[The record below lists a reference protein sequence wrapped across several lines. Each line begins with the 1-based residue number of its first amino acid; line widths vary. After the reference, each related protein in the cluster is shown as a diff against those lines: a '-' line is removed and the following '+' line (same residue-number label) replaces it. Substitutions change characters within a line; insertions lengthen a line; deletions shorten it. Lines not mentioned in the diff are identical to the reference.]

1 MKETTIIYAHP
12 NKESF
17 NHAIL
22 TKIEDALQDQDQ
34 PYTVLDLYHDQFNSV
49 HSKEELQYFS
59 EGKAVDPLVISYQQ
73 QLKKTSHL
81 ILIFPIW

>member
-1 MKETTIIYAHP
+1 M
-12 NKESF
+12 
-17 NHAIL
+17 
-22 TKIEDALQDQDQ
+22 
-34 PYTVLDLYHDQFNSV
+34 LDLYHDQFNSV

-81 ILIFPIW
+81 ILIFPIWWYDLPAILKGFFDKVMLRAPLITTN